1 MKKLH
6 LLLVSLVTLPLIAVK
21 KPKKQVG
28 LVHISDSSTSFPGD
42 RQENGI
48 LHRTIGPVRM
58 RIATTPKG
66 KRTLANSELA
76 QAALRER
83 LKRVIVSEKK

>member
-1 MKKLH
+1 
-6 LLLVSLVTLPLIAVK
+6 
-21 KPKKQVG
+21 
-28 LVHISDSSTSFPGD
+28 
-42 RQENGI
+42 
-48 LHRTIGPVRM
+48 M